1 MTAEELPDKPRAF
14 TFRDL
19 LVWRLS
25 RSLSADIYRA
35 CASPQLR
42 CHYGFCD
49 QIGRAALSVPSNI
62 AEGNDRTSN
71 KDALNFLRIARGSL
85 AELETQLWIAHDVGW
100 LEEETYHRLCEKR
113 GEVERMLGG
122 LIRVRQQR
130 LKALSQPPLSP

>member
-1 MTAEELPDKPRAF
+1 MDSSLPPERSAIF

-19 LVWRLS
+19 KVWKLS

-35 CASPQLR
+35 CAAPMLR
-42 CHYGFCD
+42 PHFALCD
-49 QIGRAALSVPSNI
+49 QMGRAALSVPSNI

-100 LEEETYHRLCEKR
+100 LDSSTYLQLCEKR
-113 GEVERMLGG
+113 DEVERMLGG
-122 LIRVRQQR
+122 LIRTRQNR
-130 LKALSQPPLSP
+130 LKPDATGA